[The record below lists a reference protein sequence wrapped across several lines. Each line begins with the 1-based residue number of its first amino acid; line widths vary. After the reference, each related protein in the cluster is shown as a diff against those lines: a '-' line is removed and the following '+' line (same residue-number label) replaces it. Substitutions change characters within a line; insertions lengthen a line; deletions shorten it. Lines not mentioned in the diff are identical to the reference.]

1 MGKLRLFMV
10 AGEGKKERGRCRGS
24 SRATTQFYLTGSVV
38 MLKPG
43 SEKKT
48 RSGERRDMACF
59 CSV

>member
-43 SEKKT
+43 SETKEDT
-48 RSGERRDMACF
+48 ERRAARYGVF
-59 CSV
+59 L